1 MNETDNMEKLLELK
15 NIRKSYSGV
24 EVLKG
29 VSADLHSGEV
39 LCFVGENGAGKST
52 LIKIISGVTQADSG
66 TVSYF
71 GQTYPSVNPRQVMD
85 LGLATIYQDIDLVDT
100 LTVADNIFLG
110 SEIRGPLRMIRAK
123 TQIEEANALLDRM
136 QLKDIRGNMLLE
148 TLSTAQKQCV
158 QIAKALKNEARILIL
173 DEPTAS
179 LGDKETRV
187 LLELVK
193 KLASQGLGII
203 YISHYIE
210 ELFEIGD
217 TLLILKDGSQV
228 SLRKTKET
236 KPEQVISDMIGRE
249 GSSYYS
255 REYFPCGE
263 RTLEV
268 QHYTNKSTV
277 HDVSFTL
284 CSGEVFGL
292 GGLVGAGRTELVRMI
307 YGADPKFSGR
317 LLLDGRDITP
327 ASPKDAIRK
336 GIYMISEDR
345 KAEGLLPDRSVSEN
359 IMITHN
365 ESKEWISLDK
375 ERQDVEE
382 AIGRFEIH
390 GPGPNAVVTSLSG
403 GNQQKAII
411 ARCVTDPGEIYI
423 FDEPTKGVDVGAKEE
438 IYGHILDLARQD
450 KFILLISSDMP
461 ELLSM
466 SDRIG
471 VMHEGVLT
479 SVVVAEKTSEND
491 LMRAYLGLE
500 PDPKE
505 SPESQKTEKPQEPQ
519 KTQDTGKE

>member
-1 MNETDNMEKLLELK
+1 MEKLLELN

-29 VSADLHSGEV
+29 VTVDLHAGEV

-52 LIKIISGVTQADSG
+52 LIKIISGVTHADSG

-71 GQTYPSVNPRQVMD
+71 GNTYPSVHPRQVMD
-85 LGLATIYQDIDLVDT
+85 LGVATIYQDIDLVDT

-110 SEIRGPLRMIRAK
+110 SEIRGPLGLIRAK
-123 TQIEEANALLDRM
+123 QQISEANALLDRM
-136 QLKDIRGNMLLE
+136 QLDDIRGDMLLE

-158 QIAKALKNEARILIL
+158 QIAKALKNDARILIL

-179 LGDKETRV
+179 LGDKETRI
-187 LLELVK
+187 LLDLVR
-193 KLASQGLGII
+193 KLVSQGIGII

-217 TLLILKDGSQV
+217 TLLVLKDGAQV
-228 SLRKTKET
+228 CVRKASET
-236 KPEQVISDMIGRE
+236 KPEQIIEDMIGRE
-249 GSSYYS
+249 ASSYYS
-255 REYFPCGE
+255 REYFDCGQ
-263 RTLEV
+263 RTLQV
-268 QHYTNKSTV
+268 QHYANKSTV
-277 HDVSFTL
+277 HDVSLTL
-284 CSGEVFGL
+284 RSGEVFGL

-307 YGADPKFSGR
+307 YGADPKQSGT
-317 LLLDGRDITP
+317 LLLDGKDITP
-327 ASPKDAIRK
+327 SSPKDAIRK
-336 GIYMISEDR
+336 GVYMISEDR
-345 KAEGLLPDRSVSEN
+345 KEEGLLPDRSVSEN
-359 IMITHN
+359 IMISHN
-365 ESKEWISLDK
+365 ERKEWINLSDEWESVQQAV
-375 ERQDVEE
+375 ERYK
-382 AIGRFEIH
+382 IH
-390 GPGPNAVVTSLSG
+390 GPGTNAVVTSLSG

-438 IYGHILDLARQD
+438 IYGHILELARQD

-479 SVVVAEKTSEND
+479 NVVDADKTSEND
-491 LMRAYLGLE
+491 LMRAYLGI
-500 PDPKE
+500 DQT
-505 SPESQKTEKPQEPQ
+505 SSQ
-519 KTQDTGKE
+519 DMGKE